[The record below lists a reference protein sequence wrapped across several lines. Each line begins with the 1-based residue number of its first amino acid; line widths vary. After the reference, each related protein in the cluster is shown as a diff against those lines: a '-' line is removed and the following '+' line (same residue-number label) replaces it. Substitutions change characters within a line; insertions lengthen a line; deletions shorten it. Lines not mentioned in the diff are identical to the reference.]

1 LQRGALARKSPEPTL
16 ADHKATMA
24 MLMEDAGDDP
34 DAQREVTEWG
44 ERRERRLPALR
55 RFAALLHRNGI
66 IDDKMSRVHRN
77 FMIVRCFA
85 LATKHGMDMLGYTW
99 LDSESGPL
107 SAPMK
112 IDLHAVEPADG
123 GDGSGLFPGE
133 AEERAF
139 LAEVAGKTDL
149 ELGRMARP
157 VVIPEHRRIILLSE
171 AVGYPHG
178 TA

>member
-1 LQRGALARKSPEPTL
+1 LDKKSPEPTL
-16 ADHKATMA
+16 ADHGDTMK
-24 MLMEDAGDDP
+24 MLLEDAGDDP
-34 DAQREVTEWG
+34 VAQRGVIEWG
-44 ERRERRLPALR
+44 DRRERRLPSLR

-66 IDDKMSRVHRN
+66 IDGTMSRVHRD
-77 FMIVRCFA
+77 FMIVQCFA
-85 LATKHGMDMLGYTW
+85 LATKHGMDMMRYTW

-139 LAEVAGKTDL
+139 LAEVAGKSDL
-149 ELGRMARP
+149 EMGRMARP
-157 VVIPEHRRIILLSE
+157 VVIPEHRRIIL
-171 AVGYPHG
+171 PKRR
-178 TA
+178 

>member
-1 LQRGALARKSPEPTL
+1 LDKYSPEPTL
-16 ADHKATMA
+16 ADHRATMK
-24 MLMEDAGDDP
+24 MLLEDAGDDP
-34 DAQREVTEWG
+34 VAQREVREWG

-66 IDDKMSRVHRN
+66 IDDSMSRVHRD
-77 FMIVRCFA
+77 FMIVQCFA
-85 LATKHGMDMLGYTW
+85 LATRHGLDMMGYTW

-107 SAPMK
+107 SAQMR

-139 LAEVAGKTDL
+139 LEEVAGKGDL

-157 VVIPEHRRIILLSE
+157 VVIPERERIILLSE

-178 TA
+178 AA

>member
-1 LQRGALARKSPEPTL
+1 
-16 ADHKATMA
+16 
-24 MLMEDAGDDP
+24 MLLEDAGDDP
-34 DAQREVTEWG
+34 AAQRRVKEWG
-44 ERRERRLPALR
+44 QGRERRLPVLR

-66 IDDKMSRVHRN
+66 IDGKMSRIHRD
-77 FMIVRCFA
+77 FMIAQCFA
-85 LATKHGMDMLGYTW
+85 LATRHGMDMVGYTW
-99 LDSESGPL
+99 RDSESGPL

-139 LAEVAGKTDL
+139 LDEVAGKSDL

-157 VVIPEHRRIILLSE
+157 VVIPEQERIILLSD
-171 AVGYPHG
+171 AVGCR
-178 TA
+178 